1 MSDGEEEEVGD
12 EDREPCGD
20 EGGRHWE
27 LWLGTAD
34 WGLCEGTWAELELLL
49 LPIPFSVRNSSKSM
63 YWSWKRLPSA
73 AAMLRSQK
81 IGPKSWLKFPPPFA
95 LPPPPFPRQLLL
107 LLSPPLFL
115 MAHTPRES
123 SSRSSLSLSAR
134 EKREGSLLPPDWE
147 NSLDLLRNTYGLKTF
162 LLKN

>member
-95 LPPPPFPRQLLL
+95 PPPPLPRQLLL

-134 EKREGSLLPPDWE
+134 EKREDSLLPPDWE

>member
-95 LPPPPFPRQLLL
+95 PPPLPRQLLL

-134 EKREGSLLPPDWE
+134 EKREDSLLPPDWE